1 MMEPI
6 SPAAMLSAFQ
16 EALSRQ
22 LKAALHTLG
31 RAMETCPDAE
41 WQAEHG
47 DAPFSQVVFHAPF
60 SQVVFHALFYA
71 DFYLGKDALPFKAQP
86 FHQAHSATFAD
97 YEELEDRKPVRL
109 YEKAFCREYLEHCL
123 AKVDAAV
130 GAETLESLAGESG
143 IDFRRCSRLELYIY
157 GERHSQHHAAQL
169 GLRVQQATGQELK
182 WYSGH

>member
-1 MMEPI
+1 MLEPPT
-6 SPAAMLSAFQ
+6 PAAMLPAFK

-41 WQAEHG
+41 WQQEHG
-47 DAPFSQVVFHAPF
+47 DAPF

-71 DFYLGKDALPFKAQP
+71 DFYLGRDTHPFKAQP
-86 FHQAHSATFAD
+86 FHKAHAATFAD

-143 IDFRRCSRLELYIY
+143 IDFRRCGRMELYIY
-157 GERHSQHHAAQL
+157 GERHIQHHAAQL